1 MGDKPSSSWWELL
14 PAGNTQAW
22 FPSLTSCSQLILE
35 NQQTSLDFLNFTG
48 AEDHSRTGGP
58 SWRPPGGQQ
67 AGLQAARFTMTLL
80 LICLAQNDSVHNCR
94 NLKALETLRIK
105 QMWKRWSEFTHNPQ
119 SGADE

>member
-1 MGDKPSSSWWELL
+1 MNKC
-14 PAGNTQAW
+14 
-22 FPSLTSCSQLILE
+22 TSMILE
-35 NQQTSLDFLNFTG
+35 NQQISLDFLNFTG